1 MLPVIGLGTWQ
12 TFDVGAGDHAA
23 RAMVLQRFLEL
34 GGRLVDT
41 SPMYGKAE
49 SVVGQLASELDAH
62 AQLFMAT
69 KVWTTGRADGR
80 GQMDESF
87 RRLRVGQ
94 MDLMQVHNLVD
105 VETHLDTLAQWKA
118 EGRIRYFGVT
128 HYTVASHAL
137 LEPFVRRR
145 DIDFVQCN
153 YSLAVRDAERRLLPT
168 AAEHSVAII
177 INRPFENGDIFRR
190 CGTKPLPGVALDLG
204 CTTWAQLFLKYVIAH
219 PAVTCVIPATRK
231 VEHLEAN
238 MRAGTEPLPTE
249 AMRQEIVR
257 AWEG

>member
-1 MLPVIGLGTWQ
+1 
-12 TFDVGAGDHAA
+12 
-23 RAMVLQRFLEL
+23 
-34 GGRLVDT
+34 
-41 SPMYGKAE
+41 
-49 SVVGQLASELDAH
+49 
-62 AQLFMAT
+62 
-69 KVWTTGRADGR
+69 
-80 GQMDESF
+80 MDESF

-118 EGRIRYFGVT
+118 EGRIRYIGVT

-168 AAEHSVAII
+168 AAEHGVAIL
-177 INRPFENGDIFRR
+177 INRPFENGDIFRHS
-190 CGTKPLPGVALDLG
+190 GTKPLPGVALDLG